1 MSHISSLP
9 SFTAGQRLTGS
20 IVTELLQ
27 LPFLRSLDL
36 SHNDLLGTLDTNF
49 NQLQTLHLQ
58 YNAMTGTIPTSFFDA
73 QSVMTRLNIG
83 NNFMNGTLP
92 SEVNLASQLTA
103 LYVFENNFVGTIPGL
118 GKMPLQ
124 IFQGQGNIFD
134 GPLPF
139 DLFFGEWAET
149 IQEWWVFDNQL
160 TGMLSSS
167 MGLLRNLQDFRVGNN
182 FFQGPIPPSTYDLPN
197 LFRFEVN
204 DNELTGDI
212 GSAISGL
219 TSLEVFDVSGNAL
232 TGVLPEELG
241 RLPNLVDVKTQNN
254 LFSGTVPTDLCFLTT
269 MEVLEADCLPEAN
282 PPIECFCCTTC
293 CQRGTDTCVRY

>member
-1 MSHISSLP
+1 MNLP
-9 SFTAGQRLTGS
+9 
-20 IVTELLQ
+20 VLQ
-27 LPFLRSLDL
+27 SLDL
-36 SHNDLLGTLDTNF
+36 SHNGLAGELSNVFKG
-49 NQLQTLHLQ
+49 LQTLHLQ
-58 YNAMTGTIPTSFFDA
+58 YNSMTGTIPTSFFDS
-73 QSVMTRLNIG
+73 QSVMTRINIG

-92 SEVNLASQLTA
+92 GEVNLASQLSA

-124 IFQGQGNIFD
+124 IFQGQGNIFN

-160 TGMLSSS
+160 SGELSAS
-167 MGLLRNLQDFRVGNN
+167 MGLLLNLQDFRAGNN
-182 FFQGPIPPSTYDLPN
+182 FFKGPIPPSTYELPN

-204 DNELTGDI
+204 NNELTGAID
-212 GSAISGL
+212 SAIGGL
-219 TSLEVFDVSGNAL
+219 SRLEVFDVSRNQL
-232 TGVLPEELG
+232 TGALPEELG
-241 RLPNLVDVKTQNN
+241 RLSNLAAVKTQNN
-254 LFSGTVPTDLCFLTT
+254 LFSGTVPTDLCFLTS

-282 PPIECFCCTTC
+282 PPIECNCCTTC